1 MKWRQEDEAGNQG
14 DGKSAAA
21 TKDPT
26 PITHPLVTVLPKTF
40 HPAGELLKQ
49 EGNNSQYF
57 QEVPETDQMQ

>member
-1 MKWRQEDEAGNQG
+1 MKWRQEDEAGSQG

-21 TKDPT
+21 TKGPT
-26 PITHPLVTVLPKTF
+26 PITYPLVTVSSKTF

-49 EGNNSQYF
+49 EGTNSQYL